1 MAEGTQLRGSCDAS
15 FGQVR
20 EAFSAN
26 FAERAETGAAV
37 CVIAQGR
44 VVADLWGGWAGPAGS
59 RPWQRNTLVNV
70 FSAGKG
76 LVAACAARL
85 CSEGLLELDAP
96 VGRYW
101 PEFAATG
108 KAGITVGQLLSHRA
122 GLPAV
127 RRRLPPRAMLDHG
140 LMCAALA
147 QQEPWWEPGTAH
159 GYHANTFGFLVGE
172 LVRRAGGRT
181 LGTMLRE
188 DIAGPLG
195 ADVHIGLPGRDH
207 SRVAEFLWPG
217 PAPPEAEAGELSR
230 SDLSAAAGL
239 GGRPG
244 RSDIEPG
251 MLSDAQLMV
260 YNAYFNPAGLSGAGL
275 VNTGEWRRAE
285 IPSANSHATARGL
298 ARVYAALA
306 SWGCLDGVRITD
318 GATLKRFTAEWSCGP
333 DLVLNRPSRF
343 GLGFQL
349 TQPERPLGPGQASY
363 GHFGAGGALGFCDP
377 DAAIA
382 FGYVT
387 NSMGPRWQNPR
398 NRALID
404 AVYASL
410 G

>member
-1 MAEGTQLRGSCDAS
+1 VPLRGSCDPC

-20 EAFSAN
+20 EAFRAN
-26 FAERAETGAAV
+26 FAERAEVGAAV
-37 CVIAQGR
+37 CVMAQGR

-70 FSAGKG
+70 FSVGKA

-85 CSEGLLELDAP
+85 CSQGLLEIDAP
-96 VGRYW
+96 VSRYW
-101 PEFAATG
+101 PEFAAAG
-108 KAGITVGQLLSHRA
+108 KAAISVGQLLSHQA

-127 RRRLPPRAMLDHG
+127 RRRLPPRVMLDHG

-147 QQEPWWEPGTAH
+147 QQDPWWEPGTAH
-159 GYHANTFGFLVGE
+159 GYHVNTFGFLAGE
-172 LVRRAGGRT
+172 LVRRADGRT

-188 DIAGPLG
+188 DIARPLG
-195 ADVHIGLPGRDH
+195 ADVHIGLPAAEHG
-207 SRVAEFLWPG
+207 RVAEFLWPG
-217 PAPPEAEAGELSR
+217 PAPPEAEPGALSGSELS
-230 SDLSAAAGL
+230 SAAGL

-244 RSDIEPG
+244 GSDIAPG
-251 MLSDAQLMV
+251 MLSDPQLME
-260 YNAYFNPAGLSGAGL
+260 YNAYFNPSGLSGAGV
-275 VNTGEWRRAE
+275 VNTAEWRRAE
-285 IPSANSHATARGL
+285 IPSANSHATARGI

-306 SWGCLDGVRITD
+306 SGGHVDGVRIAD
-318 GATLKRFTAEWSCGP
+318 RATLERFTAEWSCGP
-333 DLVLNRPSRF
+333 DLVLHRPSRF

-349 TQPERPLGPGQASY
+349 TQPQRPLGPGPGSY

-377 DAAIA
+377 DAGIA

-404 AVYASL
+404 AVCASL
-410 G
+410 S